1 MVQVGW
7 FQGFGWRF
15 W

>member
-7 FQGFGWRF
+7 FQGFGW
-15 W
+15 